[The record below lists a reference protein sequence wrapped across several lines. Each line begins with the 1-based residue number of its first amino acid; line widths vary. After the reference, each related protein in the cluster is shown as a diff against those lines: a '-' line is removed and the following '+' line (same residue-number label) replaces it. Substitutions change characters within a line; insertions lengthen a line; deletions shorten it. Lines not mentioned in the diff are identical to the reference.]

1 MSSYL
6 SKEFLLVKFPF
17 FFPLIYGLILFNF
30 PSFET
35 TLIFLTIL
43 LLAEPHFGAT
53 WPFFLNKTNKD
64 HILQNK
70 ISLIFI
76 PLTIFFLCL
85 VGFFFFNK
93 IFYLIFFAAN
103 VYHVTRQSFGVSK
116 LYTKEK
122 SNVNF
127 QEKHIYFFNFLFFF
141 IAYLRFFLEIDIA
154 DFIIYLNIAVLFIL
168 GISIAMY
175 LFKFGFDQSLFA
187 FITGCLIFYPACFVN
202 NPVHV
207 ILMGVTMHF
216 SQYLFLTNKV
226 VIGRKNENKSELI
239 KSRFSM
245 YFILVAIIYGS
256 VMASLSMFGKY
267 DEQALKNLIII
278 PIIGQILHF
287 YLDSQL
293 WKFSLK
299 HNRDSVLKYIMN
311 IVSI

>member
-1 MSSYL
+1 MKAYL
-6 SKEFLLVKFPF
+6 NKEFLFVKFPIIL
-17 FFPLIYGLILFNF
+17 PLIYGLVLFNF

-35 TLIFLTIL
+35 SLIFFTIL

-53 WPFFLNKTNKD
+53 WPFFLNKTNSD
-64 HILQNK
+64 HISENK

-76 PLTIFFLCL
+76 PIIILFLCL
-85 VGFFFFNK
+85 IGFFLFNK

-103 VYHVTRQSFGVSK
+103 VYHVTRQSFGIAK

-122 SNVNF
+122 SNISF
-127 QEKHIYFFNFLFFF
+127 QEKYIYLFNFLFF
-141 IAYLRFFLEIDIA
+141 IVAYLRFFLEIDISEYK
-154 DFIIYLNIAVLFIL
+154 IYLNISVIILLGFVLLLYF
-168 GISIAMY
+168 Y
-175 LFKFGFDQSLFA
+175 KYGFNQSLFI

-226 VIGRKNENKSELI
+226 VVGRKNDNKDALV
-239 KSRFSM
+239 KSRYSI
-245 YFILVAIIYGS
+245 YFIVITIIYG
-256 VMASLSMFGKY
+256 VIMGSLSMFGKY
-267 DEQALKNLIII
+267 DEQILKNLIII
-278 PIIGQILHF
+278 PITGQILHF

-299 HNRDSVLKYIMN
+299 HNRESILKYITN
-311 IVSI
+311 

>member
-1 MSSYL
+1 MKAYL
-6 SKEFLLVKFPF
+6 DKEFLFVKFPII
-17 FFPLIYGLILFNF
+17 FPLIYGLILFNF
-30 PSFET
+30 PNFET
-35 TLIFLTIL
+35 SLIFFTIL

-53 WPFFLNKTNKD
+53 WPFFLNKTNSD
-64 HILQNK
+64 HINDNK

-76 PLTIFFLCL
+76 PIVILFLCL
-85 VGFFFFNK
+85 LGFFLFNK

-103 VYHVTRQSFGVSK
+103 VYHVTRQSFGITK

-122 SNVNF
+122 SNISF
-127 QEKHIYFFNFLFFF
+127 QEKYIYFFNFLFFI
-141 IAYLRFFLEIDIA
+141 IAYLRFFLEIDISEYK
-154 DFIIYLNIAVLFIL
+154 IYLNISVIILLGFVLLLYF
-168 GISIAMY
+168 Y
-175 LFKFGFDQSLFA
+175 KYGFNQSLFI

-226 VIGRKNENKSELI
+226 VVGRKNDNKNAII
-239 KSRFSM
+239 KSRYSI
-245 YFILVAIIYGS
+245 YFIIITIIYGIL
-256 VMASLSMFGKY
+256 MASLSMFGKY
-267 DEQALKNLIII
+267 DEQVLKNLIII

-299 HNRDSVLKYIMN
+299 HNRESVLKYITN
-311 IVSI
+311 

>member
-1 MSSYL
+1 MKAYL
-6 SKEFLLVKFPF
+6 DKEFLFVKFPII
-17 FFPLIYGLILFNF
+17 FPLIYGLILFNF
-30 PSFET
+30 PNFET
-35 TLIFLTIL
+35 SLIFFTIL

-53 WPFFLNKTNKD
+53 WPFFLNKTNSD
-64 HILQNK
+64 HINDNK

-76 PLTIFFLCL
+76 PIVILFLCL
-85 VGFFFFNK
+85 LGFFLFNK

-103 VYHVTRQSFGVSK
+103 VYHVTRQSFGIAK

-122 SNVNF
+122 SNISF
-127 QEKHIYFFNFLFFF
+127 QEKYIYFFNFLFFI
-141 IAYLRFFLEIDIA
+141 IAYLRFFLEIDISEYK
-154 DFIIYLNIAVLFIL
+154 IYLNISVIILLGFVLLLYF
-168 GISIAMY
+168 Y
-175 LFKFGFDQSLFA
+175 KYGFNQSLFI

-226 VIGRKNENKSELI
+226 VVGRKNDNKNAII
-239 KSRFSM
+239 KSRYSI
-245 YFILVAIIYGS
+245 YFIIITIIYGIL
-256 VMASLSMFGKY
+256 MASLSMFGKY
-267 DEQALKNLIII
+267 DEQVLKNLIII

-299 HNRDSVLKYIMN
+299 HNRESVLKYITN
-311 IVSI
+311 

>member
-76 PLTIFFLCL
+76 PLSIFFLCL

-311 IVSI
+311 

>member
-1 MSSYL
+1 MKAYL
-6 SKEFLLVKFPF
+6 NKEFLFVKFPIVL
-17 FFPLIYGLILFNF
+17 PLIYGLVLFNF

-35 TLIFLTIL
+35 SLIFFTIL

-53 WPFFLNKTNKD
+53 WPFFLNKTNSD
-64 HILQNK
+64 HISENK

-76 PLTIFFLCL
+76 PIIILFLCL
-85 VGFFFFNK
+85 IGFFLFNK

-103 VYHVTRQSFGVSK
+103 VYHVTRQSFGIAK

-122 SNVNF
+122 SNISF
-127 QEKHIYFFNFLFFF
+127 QEKYIYFFNFLFF
-141 IAYLRFFLEIDIA
+141 IVAYLRFFLEIDISEYK
-154 DFIIYLNIAVLFIL
+154 IYLNISVIILLGLVLLLYF
-168 GISIAMY
+168 Y
-175 LFKFGFDQSLFA
+175 KYGFNQSLFI

-226 VIGRKNENKSELI
+226 VVGRKNDNKDALV
-239 KSRFSM
+239 KSRYSI
-245 YFILVAIIYGS
+245 YFIVITIIYGII
-256 VMASLSMFGKY
+256 MASLSMFGKY
-267 DEQALKNLIII
+267 DEQILKNLIII

-299 HNRDSVLKYIMN
+299 HNRESILKYITN
-311 IVSI
+311 